1 MLLCANIMN
10 FSVFFNFFNFFT
22 FFNFTFYYYL
32 CSMKLS
38 VIVPVY
44 GVEGTLERCV
54 ESILSQSFR
63 DLQLILVDD
72 CSPDRCPQ
80 LCDKLAAKDAR
91 VVVRHRRE
99 NGGLSAARN
108 TGLAR
113 AKGEYVTFVDSDDYL
128 GADTLKPLMEL
139 LAVHHEYDLLEY
151 SVYEHYGW
159 PGHMNILRLDDRA
172 YTDMHD
178 YWYTARAYEH
188 TYACNKIYKKELFD
202 GLTFPEG
209 RKFEDAY
216 MLPLLLERAYC
227 VATTS
232 LGWYY
237 YCHNPKGITMQA
249 GGEELR
255 DLLQAHLKVLQ
266 KDSNSPLAHPTA
278 HYYGKVL
285 NVALDVCEATGEV
298 ADLPRFKQVCN
309 HPDAGKAGIKVKA
322 LNILGLKNLCRT
334 NKLLHCFSKRGR

>member
-10 FSVFFNFFNFFT
+10 FSAFFNFFNFFT

-44 GVEGTLERCV
+44 GVEDTLERCV

-113 AKGEYVTFVDSDDYL
+113 AKGECP
-128 GADTLKPLMEL
+128 DT
-139 LAVHHEYDLLEY
+139 
-151 SVYEHYGW
+151 
-159 PGHMNILRLDDRA
+159 
-172 YTDMHD
+172 
-178 YWYTARAYEH
+178 
-188 TYACNKIYKKELFD
+188 
-202 GLTFPEG
+202 
-209 RKFEDAY
+209 
-216 MLPLLLERAYC
+216 
-227 VATTS
+227 
-232 LGWYY
+232 
-237 YCHNPKGITMQA
+237 
-249 GGEELR
+249 
-255 DLLQAHLKVLQ
+255 
-266 KDSNSPLAHPTA
+266 
-278 HYYGKVL
+278 
-285 NVALDVCEATGEV
+285 
-298 ADLPRFKQVCN
+298 
-309 HPDAGKAGIKVKA
+309 
-322 LNILGLKNLCRT
+322 
-334 NKLLHCFSKRGR
+334 